1 MRCSLWIGNWEATED
16 LAENNLTRVV
26 RTDEMESD
34 ERL

>member
-16 LAENNLTRVV
+16 LTENNLTRVV
-26 RTDEMESD
+26 RTDEMESG